1 MIKFFRKIRQNLLS
15 ENKTGKYLKYAIG
28 EIVLVVIGILIAL
41 SINNWNEGRKDQT
54 QELKYLIGIKSDL
67 EVDLVRIEVAI
78 HRYNRKISEL
88 YFLDSTF
95 NLLKNFTPIK
105 YSINEI
111 SVRSIINRNA
121 GFRLTL
127 SSYIR
132 LTSNANAGLI
142 RNDLLLQTIQELYET
157 QNLTLASLYDDIK
170 SREEIIGQKYAM
182 ERKYLSANAFFVD
195 NPNKKEILADFDFYF
210 EQISIFYYEL
220 RKTEDLMRKLI
231 DEINTELNRST

>member
-1 MIKFFRKIRQNLLS
+1 MIKFFRKIRQRLLS

-41 SINNWNEGRKDQT
+41 SINNWNEGRKDQS

-67 EVDLVRIEVAI
+67 EVDFVRIEVAI

-95 NLLKNFTPIK
+95 NLLRNFTPIK

-132 LTSNANAGLI
+132 LTSNAIAGLI

-182 ERKYLSANAFFVD
+182 ERK
-195 NPNKKEILADFDFYF
+195 
-210 EQISIFYYEL
+210 
-220 RKTEDLMRKLI
+220 
-231 DEINTELNRST
+231 